1 MTLRVVLDTT
11 VISAAVRG
19 DWPDSAQSWLAD
31 TRAHHAVTV
40 VTVMELVFGVQRMP
54 RGRKRSDIAAAVES
68 LFSSAPILEL
78 TASAAMAAGNFRAD
92 RAAMGRPLS
101 LADAEIAGI
110 CAVNG
115 AALATRNTRD
125 FAGLGLDLVDP
136 WH

>member
-1 MTLRVVLDTT
+1 MTLRVVLDTN

-19 DWPDSAQSWLAD
+19 DWPNSAQSWFAD

-68 LFSSAPILEL
+68 LISSAPILEL

-92 RAAMGRPLS
+92 RAASGRPLS
-101 LADAEIAGI
+101 LADAQIAGI
-110 CAVNG
+110 CTVNG
-115 AALATRNTRD
+115 AAFATRNTRD
-125 FAGLGLDLVDP
+125 FEGLGLDLVDP

>member
-1 MTLRVVLDTT
+1 MTLRVVLDTN

-19 DWPDSAQSWLAD
+19 DWPNSAQSWLAD

-101 LADAEIAGI
+101 LADAQIAGI

-125 FAGLGLDLVDP
+125 FEGLGLDLVDP